1 MAHPRDMNVVTAIK
15 AKHGRVID
23 LEKSPMVII
32 EIIHNYRHL
41 IDEGGEPDGSAGGP
55 PGPPPPPPA
64 ERGDVGTEAVLS
76 LLLELRREV
85 QALNAKI
92 R

>member
-41 IDEGGEPDGSAGGP
+41 IDEGGNGRARWAAL
-55 PGPPPPPPA
+55 PA
-64 ERGDVGTEAVLS
+64 RHHLHRPNVGTS
-76 LLLELRREV
+76 GLRPC
-85 QALNAKI
+85 
-92 R
+92 